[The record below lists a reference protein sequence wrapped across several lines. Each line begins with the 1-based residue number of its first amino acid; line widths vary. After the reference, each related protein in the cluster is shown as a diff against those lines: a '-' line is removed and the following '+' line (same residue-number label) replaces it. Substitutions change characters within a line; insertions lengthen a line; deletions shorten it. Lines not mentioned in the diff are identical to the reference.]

1 MAAERNT
8 DKVFVA
14 LPDTYEDGISVLS
27 WVFSYFPQ
35 DKTKIIITHVMTSPF
50 KGLCLVPLSPY

>member
-14 LPDTYEDGISVLS
+14 LPDTYEEGISVLS
-27 WVFSYFPQ
+27 WVFGHFPQ

-50 KGLCLVPLSPY
+50 KGLCFL